1 MDISARQNKL
11 ANIMLKIEK
20 AQNWNK
26 IAFLISFGAVL
37 HACTWL
43 GSDKKMGCV
52 DYASVPATVL
62 SVKKALSLASKEEK
76 SRKLWSLLQQKSANR
91 S

>member
-1 MDISARQNKL
+1 MDTSARQNKL
-11 ANIMLKIEK
+11 ANIMSKIET

-37 HACTWL
+37 HACSCL
-43 GSDKKMGCV
+43 GSDKKMGVV
-52 DYASVPATVL
+52 DYASVPAIIL
-62 SVKKALSLASKEEK
+62 SGKKAFSLANKEEK
-76 SRKLWSLLQQKSANR
+76 SRKLWGLLQQKSADH